1 MDKIVFFDRDGVIN
15 KEVNYLHTIK
25 DFEFIDKE
33 FSSFKHLKSLG
44 YKFVVITN
52 QSGIG
57 RGKYTK
63 EDFNILNDWMI
74 DQFKKYDI
82 IIEAVYYCP
91 HHPDFTGD
99 CECRKPNIGMIKSA
113 SKILDIDYNNSWL
126 IGDKDSDIKTAI
138 NAGIKNTIQVR
149 SGHSFNELKSKADY
163 IVDSIIDIPS
173 IIKQ

>member
-33 FSSFKHLKSLG
+33 FLSFKHLKNLG

-126 IGDKDSDIKTAI
+126 VGDKDSDIKTAI

-149 SGHSFNELKSKADY
+149 SGHSFDELRSKADY
-163 IVDSIIDIPS
+163 IIDSIIDIPS